1 MPKAKAHPDQVAF
14 DFEAPAPRKGRAEL
28 AGLERRI
35 NETVGTM
42 LNSDPRPREVI
53 AAEMS
58 VLLDEPISWA
68 MLDAYSSPARIA
80 HRVPMSRFWALAVVT
95 ARQDLLDPL
104 LRDIG
109 MAGLVGDEVKT
120 ARLGQLQQQIAAA
133 QAEMRKL
140 RGKAPRM
147 RGDQ

>member
-1 MPKAKAHPDQVAF
+1 
-14 DFEAPAPRKGRAEL
+14 
-28 AGLERRI
+28 
-35 NETVGTM
+35 
-42 LNSDPRPREVI
+42 
-53 AAEMS
+53 
-58 VLLDEPISWA
+58 
-68 MLDAYSSPARIA
+68 
-80 HRVPMSRFWALAVVT
+80 VPMSRFWALAVVT

-140 RGKAPRM
+140 RGKAPKM
-147 RGDQ
+147 RGGQ